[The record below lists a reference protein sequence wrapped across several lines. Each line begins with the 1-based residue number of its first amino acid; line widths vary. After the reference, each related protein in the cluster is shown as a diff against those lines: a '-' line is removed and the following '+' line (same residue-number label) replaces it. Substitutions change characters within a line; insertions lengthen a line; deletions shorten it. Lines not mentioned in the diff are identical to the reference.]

1 MTIRKFLA
9 IVGITLISTLGLTSC
24 SSSPD
29 PSQFQIQISVGE
41 EGSVLAGED
50 FEVTSSIS
58 VPEGFTEPLI
68 LSLERREVGDG
79 WTSISETQV
88 DETGYSLNSLDR
100 LSEGVTAEYRLS
112 ASQLGDE
119 GLEAFIVSEPK
130 RVESLGGQDFL
141 DKFFEP
147 TLSASFPEGV
157 STDMLIPGD
166 VVDFE
171 WGFDSRVSGRE
182 IDVSL
187 VSVDE
192 EGLFEYDSST
202 TSSPSF
208 TSNYSFET
216 SDNIMSSVAHAF
228 AVEIAFETTSG
239 RYTKITDSVDFIS
252 HSIGQTID
260 NYLDATNQNCVID
273 GLTCIETLQEYADGF
288 VANESDAWFD
298 VYSYYFDSGDFYL
311 YGINYQLR
319 SIPNT
324 LESID
329 TTQVMTSCHDEPYEI
344 VPNETNRFFTF
355 DVSVRNRAAYELT
368 GRLHNDSSSYNFSFT
383 PVECGLPLGLIE

>member
-24 SSSPD
+24 SSSLD
-29 PSQFQIQISVGE
+29 PSQFQLQISVGE

-58 VPEGFTEPLI
+58 VPENFTGPL
-68 LSLERREVGDG
+68 LLALERREVGDG

-88 DETGYSLNSLDR
+88 GESGYSFDSLDR

-112 ASQLGDE
+112 ASQPGDE

-141 DKFFEP
+141 DKFYEP
-147 TLSASFPEGV
+147 TLLASFPDGV

-166 VVDFE
+166 LVDFE

-192 EGLFEYDSST
+192 EGTFEYDSSS
-202 TSSPSF
+202 TSSSSF
-208 TSNYSFET
+208 DGNYSFET
-216 SDNIMSSVAHAF
+216 TDNIMGTVSHSF
-228 AVEIAFETTSG
+228 TVEVSLETTAG
-239 RYTKITDSVDFIS
+239 RYTKMSDSIEFVS
-252 HSIGQTID
+252 HSIGQKID

-288 VANESDAWFD
+288 VAKDSDAWFEI
-298 VYSYYFDSGDFYL
+298 YSNYFDSDGFWL
-311 YGINYQLR
+311 NGINYRLR

-329 TTQVMTSCHDEPYEI
+329 TAQTMTSCHDEPYEI
-344 VPNETNRFFTF
+344 VSDETNRFFTF
-355 DVSVRNRAAYELT
+355 DVSVVERAEYELT

-383 PVECGLPLGLIE
+383 PVECGVPLGLIE